1 MTRNEFYAQQPNGL
15 WCRFSTRCNTVVEM
29 DISISDA
36 KDWIV
41 SPFSA
46 VIAAFLP
53 TVDTV
58 ATFNAKLEKM
68 GSLVRM
74 EEEFFKYEE

>member
-1 MTRNEFYAQQPNGL
+1 MNKSDFYAQQPNGL

-29 DISISDA
+29 DISISDVKELA
-36 KDWIV
+36 V

-46 VIAAFLP
+46 VIVAFLP

-58 ATFNAKLEKM
+58 AAFNAKLEKM
-68 GSLVRM
+68 GSSVRI
-74 EEEFFKYEE
+74 EEEFFKIKE

>member
-1 MTRNEFYAQQPNGL
+1 MNRNEFYAQQPNGL

-29 DISISDA
+29 GISIGDA
-36 KDWIV
+36 KDLIV
-41 SPFSA
+41 SSFSA

-68 GSLVRM
+68 GSSVRIA
-74 EEEFFKYEE
+74 EEFFKIKE

>member
-1 MTRNEFYAQQPNGL
+1 MNKSDFYAQQPNGL

-29 DISISDA
+29 DISISDVKELA
-36 KDWIV
+36 V

-53 TVDTV
+53 TVDTAPRLTRNSKKWAV
-58 ATFNAKLEKM
+58 L
-68 GSLVRM
+68 
-74 EEEFFKYEE
+74 

>member
-1 MTRNEFYAQQPNGL
+1 MNRNEFYAQQPNGL

-29 DISISDA
+29 DISIGDA
-36 KDWIV
+36 NDLVV

-46 VIAAFLP
+46 VVSAFLP

-58 ATFNAKLEKM
+58 ATFNAKLEKR
-68 GSLVRM
+68 GSLVRI
-74 EEEFFKYEE
+74 EEEFFKYKE